1 MVDLASNEA
10 APNLV
15 TAEQVHTEFEKL
27 LRDRNQIGVR
37 NFLGD
42 AVLESRNPFQRT
54 RRSVNKAVVAVSIML
69 LLGLLIL
76 YWFHLR

>member
-1 MVDLASNEA
+1 MLDPASNEA
-10 APNLV
+10 ASNLV

-27 LRDRNQIGVR
+27 LRDRNHIGVR

-42 AVLESRNPFQRT
+42 AVLKSQNPFQRT
-54 RRSVNKAVVAVSIML
+54 RRSAKKGVATVCIML
-69 LLGLLIL
+69 LLALLIV

>member
-1 MVDLASNEA
+1 MLDLASNEA

-27 LRDRNQIGVR
+27 LRDRNHIGVR

-42 AVLESRNPFQRT
+42 AVLESRNPFKRT
-54 RRSVNKAVVAVSIML
+54 RRSAKKGVAAVCVML
-69 LLGLLIL
+69 LLALLIV